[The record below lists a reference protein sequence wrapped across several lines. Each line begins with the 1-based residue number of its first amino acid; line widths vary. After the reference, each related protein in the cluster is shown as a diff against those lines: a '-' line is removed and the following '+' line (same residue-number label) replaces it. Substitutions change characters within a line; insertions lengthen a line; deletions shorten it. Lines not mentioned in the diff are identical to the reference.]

1 MIYFLGVVVSTI
13 FTVALGF
20 LMYYSDEDITVGNL
34 VSGLFMC
41 CMSWSGVLGYIA
53 ILLTFGIDYLLHQDS
68 WMNVVFTRKEKREDN
83 EDNED
88 DENDEDNE

>member
-13 FTVALGF
+13 FTVAIGF
-20 LMYYSDEDITVGNL
+20 LMYYSDEDITIGNL

-41 CMSWSGVLGYIA
+41 CLSWIAVLGYIA
-53 ILLTFGIDYLLHQDS
+53 ILLTIGIDCLIHQDS
-68 WMNVVFTRKEKREDN
+68 WMKVVFTRKEKHEDN

-88 DENDEDNE
+88 DEDNE

>member
-41 CMSWSGVLGYIA
+41 CMSWIGVLGYIA

-68 WMNVVFTRKEKREDN
+68 WMKIVFTRKEKHED
-83 EDNED
+83 DED